1 MYKNAEGYRDPTAG
15 QATEHVWH
23 TYRRDEARI
32 INLMLMMADAAGYR
46 VTSRIE
52 VERKRR

>member
-1 MYKNAEGYRDPTAG
+1 MYKNAEGYKDPTAG